1 MAVRDLTDART
12 DGTNLGQSA
21 TDLVG
26 FWGVAP
32 VAQVA
37 MSATPAIATT
47 AAISSSTSATCF
59 GFTSAQAN
67 GIVSLIN
74 ALRALNV
81 TTGLGST

>member
-1 MAVRDLTDART
+1 MPDNQLTDART
-12 DGTNLGQSA
+12 DGTNFGQSSA
-21 TDLVG
+21 DLVG

-32 VAQVA
+32 VAQPA

-59 GFTSAQAN
+59 GFTSAQAT
-67 GIVSLIN
+67 GIISLVN